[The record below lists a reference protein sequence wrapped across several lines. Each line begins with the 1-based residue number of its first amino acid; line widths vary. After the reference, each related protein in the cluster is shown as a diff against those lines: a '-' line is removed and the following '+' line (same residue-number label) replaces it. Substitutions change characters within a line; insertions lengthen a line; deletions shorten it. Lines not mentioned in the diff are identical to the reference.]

1 MAMNF
6 GSSRSEKFDATPAFS
21 LTGGGGGSAAAAAGN
36 VNISDTYGALRDSS
50 PRWDAL
56 ASDAMKN
63 RSNERQQAMAA
74 EAQVT
79 GQGLATFGQVQ
90 GQNIAGQYNLAAAKE
105 QASAQKSAAGMQ
117 AIGGVASAALGLFSD
132 ERLKRDV
139 HAIEDA
145 ISVLKKTRPVSYYY
159 KQRNGLNPERMHHG
173 FIAQEL
179 QGVLPNA
186 VYTEDVSGMLQ
197 VDLFDLIGL
206 LTRAVQQLDERLEK
220 VEDNSTIWRF

>member
-105 QASAQKSAAGMQ
+105 AGQ
-117 AIGGVASAALGLFSD
+117 CTKECS
-132 ERLKRDV
+132 R
-139 HAIEDA
+139 HAGHRWCCQCCPGT
-145 ISVLKKTRPVSYYY
+145 V
-159 KQRNGLNPERMHHG
+159 
-173 FIAQEL
+173 
-179 QGVLPNA
+179 
-186 VYTEDVSGMLQ
+186 
-197 VDLFDLIGL
+197 
-206 LTRAVQQLDERLEK
+206 
-220 VEDNSTIWRF
+220 